1 MKNMT
6 QNDRSL
12 LYYYEHRDKI
22 LERNNTIKNKLY
34 HKQYNQEYYQKN
46 KESIN
51 EKRRVRREKLI
62 MMGLMRRPEP
72 KHLPI
77 NNNTKPSFKGGN
89 PFILKL

>member
-1 MKNMT
+1 MKT
-6 QNDRSL
+6 YFPYGPPIGYAKLPDELVNDL
-12 LYYYEHRDKI
+12 NKGCDDI
-22 LERNNTIKNKLY
+22 VKNK
-34 HKQYNQEYYQKN
+34 EYYQKN

-51 EKRRVRREKLI
+51 EKRRVRREILI